1 MPLDDSGDQV
11 QRDQTESST
20 GMASVVTASLT
31 RHTSAQV
38 LHKLAQ
44 ERRRS
49 FLTRLQRNL
58 SVHPMCDIAL
68 EMTNLKLEVIAM
80 ADPVPWSACFRFE
93 KRPNDPA

>member
-1 MPLDDSGDQV
+1 MIRAIRSE
-11 QRDQTESST
+11 RDQTESST

-80 ADPVPWSACFRFE
+80 ADPGPWSACFRFE